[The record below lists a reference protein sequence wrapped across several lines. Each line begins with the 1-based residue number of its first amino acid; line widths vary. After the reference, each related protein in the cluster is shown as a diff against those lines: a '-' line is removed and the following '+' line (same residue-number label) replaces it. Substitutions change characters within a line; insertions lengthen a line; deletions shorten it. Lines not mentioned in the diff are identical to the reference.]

1 MWSTIYIV
9 DERGIQGTAG
19 LILINCNRDISIYMT
34 VFFQYCKYT
43 TARPLADSFY
53 KRPSYSFPFCLF
65 ELSMLSKD
73 SASINNRI
81 QNTLNVWV

>member
-9 DERGIQGTAG
+9 DKHGIQGTAG
-19 LILINCNRDISIYMT
+19 LFLINCNRDISIYMT
-34 VFFQYCKYT
+34 GFFQYCKYT

-65 ELSMLSKD
+65 ELSMLSED

-81 QNTLNVWV
+81 QKTLN